1 MQKKQKRFLLFSVIL
16 VVLIVVAALSA
27 RYIPFNKIL
36 KISGT
41 TETEFV
47 NRQHISSEIPHTL
60 YFDFEVDPKS
70 GNTGTLYKGIAH
82 SGHYSTKTFGK
93 NSFSFAV
100 ERKAGD
106 IGLGNLG
113 AVAMSAWVYV
123 FPGKNDPLGTFVF
136 TASNDNINV
145 AWKGIL
151 VSGSEVPRGKWFK
164 ISGMFDLSD
173 VTFKPGYKLVFYFWN
188 NSSTDILVD
197 DFYIV
202 FGGPKPRKGDSTLVD
217 LTGGTPFTPKFNFPP
232 YPFHLFGKEE
242 INNENS
248 SFLIKHGKTKEG
260 DISPYDRIFSG
271 HFISDNRGTE
281 DLLVINKA
289 GKADLFT
296 LCRDDKTFRKITP
309 VIPPDLQSFF
319 QSADVITGC
328 FSGGGTAQLL
338 LSGPKGLL
346 VGEFEKIRD
355 ACSGNAVKAS
365 FKTLW
370 KTTNNP
376 FPAGTGHLIAADL
389 YGNNVTEILTTA
401 ADGSWKVF
409 RFDKGK
415 KEPLTVLASG
425 DSDPLKQWNNLQ
437 TDFKI
442 TPGRFLQKYPQEI
455 LLTVSGDKTKPGYSW
470 SLLRFDPASHS
481 FIPCFNEKQ
490 NHLGKTIGLDTLKP
504 GDEIF
509 TGTFDNSGK
518 IQVFRYNRDW
528 RYDLKEIRFNDST
541 FQVIANM
548 DFIGYEKDFNP
559 KYYEIL
565 RLVPAMLVNPGLTSF
580 LVIGKNCKKKDPK
593 EKECKEFIDLPA
605 LPGILQV
612 FTLQNTEK

>member
-188 NSSTDILVD
+188 NSNTDILVD

-296 LCRDDKTFRKITP
+296 LCRDDKAFRKITP

-437 TDFKI
+437 NDFKI

-490 NHLGKTIGLDTLKP
+490 NHLGKTIGMDTLKP

-541 FQVIANM
+541 FQIIANM
-548 DFIGYEKDFNP
+548 DFTGHEKDFDP

-565 RLVPAMLVNPGLTSF
+565 RLVPAMLVNPRLTSL
-580 LVIGKNCKKKDPK
+580 LVIGKNCKNKDPK
-593 EKECKEFIDLPA
+593 QKECKEFINLPA
-605 LPGILQV
+605 LPGTIQV
-612 FTLQNTEK
+612 FTFQKTEK

>member
-296 LCRDDKTFRKITP
+296 LCRDDKAFRKITP

-409 RFDKGK
+409 RFDKAK

-425 DSDPLKQWNNLQ
+425 DSDPLKQWNYLQ

-593 EKECKEFIDLPA
+593 EKECKEFIDTPE
-605 LPGILQV
+605 LPGIIQVYSLQK
-612 FTLQNTEK
+612 TEK